1 MPQRPVGDALDG
13 PAIERGAGHGDDEH
27 DKERERYRA
36 HAERDQH
43 QKGDERGEGA
53 DHEHVA
59 MGEIDH
65 ADDAV
70 DHRVADGDQAVDR
83 SERDAVDE
91 LLDEIFHASAA
102 FQFPG
107 AIDHV

>member
-13 PAIERGAGHGDDEH
+13 PAIERGQRHGDEQHEKQGKRHGGDPDGDE
-27 DKERERYRA
+27 DEE
-36 HAERDQH
+36 
-43 QKGDERGEGA
+43 GDERRERA
-53 DHEHVA
+53 DHENVA
-59 MGEIDH
+59 VREIDH

-83 SERDAVDE
+83 TEGDAVDE

-102 FQFPG
+102 FL
-107 AIDHV
+107 DC